1 MCKLPKPP
9 ASRALCQAKRAPRAA
24 FPGACLAAQAKR
36 WAEGIRVPGPL
47 AGGGSTTARGKL
59 RLCPASAYWE
69 ECMLFPGSSS
79 ELSGPQRP
87 RATRRD
93 GPGYSQTAQGCFQPE
108 LRTPQKPP
116 EAEIS
121 KVRCAFGLCP
131 TLCNPMD
138 SSLSMG
144 FSRQELAR
152 EGAGCGSVGDV
163 PGAWLASAPLW
174 PSLWT

>member
-1 MCKLPKPP
+1 
-9 ASRALCQAKRAPRAA
+9 
-24 FPGACLAAQAKR
+24 
-36 WAEGIRVPGPL
+36 
-47 AGGGSTTARGKL
+47 
-59 RLCPASAYWE
+59 
-69 ECMLFPGSSS
+69 MLFPGSSS

-131 TLCNPMD
+131 TLCTPMD
-138 SSLSMG
+138 YTVHGILQARILEWVSLPPSPG
-144 FSRQELAR
+144 YLLNPGIEPRSPILQEDSLPAEPSRKPKNTGVGGLSLLQWIFPTR
-152 EGAGCGSVGDV
+152 DRSPVSHTAGRFYQLSHRASPGCALEVGDQEF
-163 PGAWLASAPLW
+163 
-174 PSLWT
+174 